1 MICQASALCVGYIIH
16 FLNHGSPFCIWKFSL
31 MRALYCGHVFSRCWD
46 RWKNGSTQ
54 IVKWGCFS
62 SSNNTK
68 EMELIKGEDTKKNWF
83 KAGEMVRCLLL
94 FQRMQFKDTWCSL
107 PAFLGTHA
115 HLTYTHTNTQTY
127 KGGSVDLK
135 WWGKTCKGLMFK
147 QYFYCELGWITSDLC
162 PCESCFL
169 FSKGNGITVTQKM
182 TLFEAV

>member
-1 MICQASALCVGYIIH
+1 M
-16 FLNHGSPFCIWKFSL
+16 FSL
-31 MRALYCGHVFSRCWD
+31 DAETAERTAQHKLSSEADFPHQITQR
-46 RWKNGSTQ
+46 RWNSLNGKTP
-54 IVKWGCFS
+54 
-62 SSNNTK
+62 
-68 EMELIKGEDTKKNWF
+68 KKNWF

-94 FQRMQFKDTWCSL
+94 FQRMQLKGTWCSL
-107 PAFLGTHA
+107 PASLGTHA

-135 WWGKTCKGLMFK
+135 WWGKTRKGLMFK